1 MQQSEIEHCPSPPA
15 VAPDA
20 ADRSNHRPRT
30 ARVGPATCTPL
41 AVTFPPSPQYPQP
54 KTPRPATTPSAH
66 GQKPNDHSRSN
77 RSGSPA
83 IPAVLQTT
91 PYQDYATMCQ
101 LNLYQLHDTRELCQV
116 LPPACRRFA
125 TVGAPRRR
133 VRSCASAHVNN
144 PPTTRS
150 SRA

>member
-30 ARVGPATCTPL
+30 ARVGPATCTPS

-66 GQKPNDHSRSN
+66 GQKPNDHSCPN
-77 RSGSPA
+77 RSGPPA
-83 IPAVLQTT
+83 IPAALQTT
-91 PYQDYATMCQ
+91 PYQEYATIRQ
-101 LNLYQLHDTRELCQV
+101 LNLYQLHDTRSACSQV
-116 LPPACRRFA
+116 GEVPGRMLWA
-125 TVGAPRRR
+125 G
-133 VRSCASAHVNN
+133 
-144 PPTTRS
+144 
-150 SRA
+150 

>member
-66 GQKPNDHSRSN
+66 GQKPNDHSRPN

-101 LNLYQLHDTRELCQV
+101 LNLYQLHDTSPSHQLACTTI
-116 LPPACRRFA
+116 PPVDL
-125 TVGAPRRR
+125 VG
-133 VRSCASAHVNN
+133 
-144 PPTTRS
+144 
-150 SRA
+150 